1 MLTLEGA
8 GKWPENIEILFKRAR
23 IGDII
28 LDVDFNI
35 LTEWV
40 LIFYND
46 ILILFTSKLFD
57 GLKQNT
63 FKIDEFKR
71 F

>member
-1 MLTLEGA
+1 MEGA
-8 GKWPENIEILFKRAR
+8 GKWPENIEILFERAR

-28 LDVDFNI
+28 LDIDFNI
-35 LTEWV
+35 MTESV

-57 GLKQNT
+57 GLKQNKC
-63 FKIDEFKR
+63 KIDEFKR